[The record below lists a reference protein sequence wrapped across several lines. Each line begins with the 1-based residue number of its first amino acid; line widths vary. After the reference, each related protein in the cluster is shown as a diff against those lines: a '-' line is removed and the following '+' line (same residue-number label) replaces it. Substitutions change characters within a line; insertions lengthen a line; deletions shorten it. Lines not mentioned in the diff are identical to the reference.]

1 MRDLAML
8 VARRCDRLLLERLA
22 GTEAGTM
29 LFIQS
34 REGQPAVTGAARMK
48 PVISLARRTG

>member
-34 REGQPAVTGAARMK
+34 REGQPAVAGAARMK